1 MKINVNCE
9 SCDSVIVL
17 DEITIN
23 TDLGEEILIWR
34 IECDKCKAI
43 YHIEFGFDRFSA
55 ENFQRKRY

>member
-43 YHIEFGFDRFSA
+43 YHIEFGFDRL
-55 ENFQRKRY
+55 